1 MWPSKAALSQWPW
14 PFTKGCSAAPCLS
27 SMLLHS
33 FSLFLS
39 LFMRLYWWDLQAF
52 HIPHRLLPFVHSYF
66 FRLPLVHPSWYMPM
80 HPSWYILIRPS
91 WYILIRP
98 SWYIL
103 IADTSQLENEHK
115 VPALFDCKG
124 GGQHS
129 HVDKWPFELFSRGP
143 WYMMLRSLGKND
155 WSFNPRQALENP
167 PWHFPSVFWSPP
179 IIHSWWLRPSEAT
192 ACQDDLGHLPKH
204 TADAAS
210 EVTYFGQC

>member
-1 MWPSKAALSQWPW
+1 MSLWWRRI

-27 SMLLHS
+27 PLLLHP
-33 FSLFLS
+33 LFLCTFYGTTFLLPFLS
-39 LFMRLYWWDLQAF
+39 PFYQTLQARSVKAF

-91 WYILIRP
+91 WYMQMLIHP
-98 SWYIL
+98 SWKRSAKCL
-103 IADTSQLENEHK
+103 RCLSVREGST
-115 VPALFDCKG
+115 F
-124 GGQHS
+124 
-129 HVDKWPFELFSRGP
+129 PFEQMTIWTFLTGVFP
-143 WYMMLRSLGKND
+143 KVLDIWCSL

-167 PWHFPSVFWSPP
+167 SWRFPSVFWSPP
-179 IIHSWWLRPSEAT
+179 IIYSWRLRPSEAT

-210 EVTYFGQC
+210 EVTYFDQC